1 MITDEEIDD
10 LPDDDEAAFV
20 QYEAILRETVRRVN
34 SDQDYRTWDVEREY
48 VAHMLAFVD
57 NRDLPVDLPRNPP
70 DDDQYFS
77 DWYKNFVRA
86 IDYFK
91 ASARLQVSA
100 RRKRNVTSIALPID
114 MKAQIGGHL
123 TAIRNIVGCADL
135 SANKRDAIFR
145 RVADLQEEVDRD
157 RTRTEAALAL
167 LLDVTSAV
175 GKGAENLKPVL
186 DRIESIIK
194 VLAKARDEN
203 EQKALTGPKERKRI
217 AAPTTSAEQPA
228 QQEWALADSD
238 EIPF

>member
-20 QYEAILRETVRRVN
+20 QYEAILREAVRKVN

-77 DWYKNFVRA
+77 EWHKNFVRA
-86 IDYFK
+86 VDYFK

-100 RRKRNVTSIALPID
+100 RRKRNVTSIALSLD
-114 MKAQIGGHL
+114 LKTQVGGHL
-123 TAIRNIVGCADL
+123 TAIRNIVGGADL
-135 SANKRDAIFR
+135 SENKRDAIFR
-145 RVADLQEEVDRD
+145 RIADLQEEVDRD

-167 LLDVTSAV
+167 WLDVTTAV
-175 GKGAENLKPVL
+175 GKGADNLKPVL
-186 DRIESIIK
+186 DRIESIMK
-194 VLAKARDEN
+194 VFAKARDEN
-203 EQKALTGPKERKRI
+203 EQKALSGPKERKRI
-217 AAPTTSAEQPA
+217 AAPTTPAEQPA
-228 QQEWALADSD
+228 QTGWEPPDSD
-238 EIPF
+238 ELPF